1 MDDTRI
7 LVAID
12 DSSASSRAVD
22 YVARL
27 VGRRRGFCLCLVH
40 LLPPL
45 PPALLEH
52 GGSENPQKEAQLEA
66 GLRAEQEL
74 WISGAKKAAQ
84 ESLNKASSTFRNA
97 GYEPELCKPYSAN
110 QQMAVPSQKTFFEWH
125 ENLSAERS
133 LQVVSPFPGFTSFL
147 ARTWRKNS
155 LGMARGS
162 RFGSSSNGPS
172 TTLLALLPW

>member
-52 GGSENPQKEAQLEA
+52 GGSENPRKEAQLEA

-74 WISGAKKAAQ
+74 WISKAKKAAQ
-84 ESLNKASSTFRNA
+84 ESLNKASSTLRNA
-97 GYEPELCKPYSAN
+97 GVRAGAVQTIFCEPADGR
-110 QQMAVPSQKTFFEWH
+110 AA
-125 ENLSAERS
+125 AEDILR
-133 LQVVSPFPGFTSFL
+133 
-147 ARTWRKNS
+147 
-155 LGMARGS
+155 MARECKCRTVVAGRKS
-162 RFGSSSNGPS
+162 VSWFHELFSQDLAEE
-172 TTLLALLPW
+172 LLRYGKGFSIWIIE